1 MALND
6 ENESPVFQA
15 EYNPTN
21 GTENLLINITGD
33 NISISVAIQNENV
46 IKGIRLYST
55 IDTNQTLLHEDYFA
69 SVDATWTEI

>member
-6 ENESPVFQA
+6 GNESPVFLA

-21 GTENLLINITGD
+21 GTENLVIDVPGD
-33 NISISVAIQNENV
+33 SLSISVAIQNENV

-55 IDTNQTLLHEDYFA
+55 SGTN
-69 SVDATWTEI
+69 

>member
-6 ENESPVFQA
+6 GNDSPMFEA

-33 NISISVAIQNENV
+33 NLSISVAIQNENV

-55 IDTNQTLLHEDYFA
+55 SDTN
-69 SVDATWTEI
+69 